1 MGDLREGNDVTLEND
16 IRCGMSDDEELLTS
30 SRTIDLIVP

>member
-1 MGDLREGNDVTLEND
+1 MGDLREENDVTLEND
-16 IRCGMSDDEELLTS
+16 IRFGMSDDEELLTS